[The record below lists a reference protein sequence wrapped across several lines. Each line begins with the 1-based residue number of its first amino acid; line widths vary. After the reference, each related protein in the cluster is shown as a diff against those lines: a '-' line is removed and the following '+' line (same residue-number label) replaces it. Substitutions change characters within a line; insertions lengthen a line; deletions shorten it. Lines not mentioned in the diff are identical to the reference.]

1 MRSPI
6 SVLAIRGGPG
16 RRSFDCGE
24 RRVGALKLQGLKLQ
38 FQVRRYA
45 GAEESVSQLAL
56 EMGGRIWHEGA
67 CQTTNRI
74 LRIKPSCCPPM

>member
-45 GAEESVSQLAL
+45 GAEESVSQLRFGCCFLGAGDF
-56 EMGGRIWHEGA
+56 MGAGFGA
-67 CQTTNRI
+67 RYN
-74 LRIKPSCCPPM
+74 S